1 MPCGPLQAMQ
11 LYALSTGNPFEG
23 AFSMFLF
30 SIGTVPLMFAF
41 GALSSLLTK
50 KFTAKMMS
58 ASAVLVIILGIFM
71 FNSGAGLSGLTIPA
85 PVSQAQNSKIA
96 TLEDG
101 VQIVTTSIE
110 SGRYEPIVVQMGIPV
125 KWTIQAED
133 SNINGCNNSIIIPKY
148 DLQYDLKAGDNVIE
162 FTPEES
168 GNVPYSC
175 WMGMIRSKIT
185 VVEDLSNID
194 SGKITETPDSNVDN
208 NTSNTTDSGA
218 NSDSNNGTGNGI
230 SDGNNGLNNLLEPKI
245 PTDQVAI
252 AEVKDGVQQVTI
264 DIDENGFSPAVV
276 VMQKDLET
284 TWNINSKSG
293 NNIKSILFPVYYA
306 QISLKEGENIITLI
320 PDQDFDFL
328 TDDSSF
334 YGYVKVVEDIN
345 NIDMDA
351 IISEVEAYDPTI
363 QSIDE
368 EDAVPSCH

>member
-1 MPCGPLQAMQ
+1 
-11 LYALSTGNPFEG
+11 
-23 AFSMFLF
+23 
-30 SIGTVPLMFAF
+30 
-41 GALSSLLTK
+41 
-50 KFTAKMMS
+50 
-58 ASAVLVIILGIFM
+58 M
-71 FNSGAGLSGLTIPA
+71 FNSGASLSGLTIPA

-96 TLEDG
+96 ILEDG
-101 VQIVTTSIE
+101 VQIVTTSLE
-110 SGRYEPIVVQMGIPV
+110 SGRYEPIVVQKGIPV

-148 DLQYDLKAGDNVIE
+148 DLQYDLMAGDNMIE

-168 GNVPYSC
+168 GTVPFSC

-194 SGKITETPDSNVDN
+194 NSKIAETPDNS
-208 NTSNTTDSGA
+208 A
-218 NSDSNNGTGNGI
+218 NAGPSGNGV
-230 SDGNNGLNNLLEPKI
+230 SNGNNGLNNLLEPKI

-284 TWNINSKSG
+284 SWNINSKSG

-328 TDDSSF
+328 TEDSSF
-334 YGYVKVVEDIN
+334 YGYVKVVDDIN
-345 NIDMDA
+345 NIDMDT
-351 IISEVEAYDPTI
+351 IISEVEAYDPTV

-368 EDAVPSCH
+368 EDAIPSCH